1 MYLKSKKIVSLF
13 VTASSRLCLYSSILS
28 SGLVVKEDHLSILFT
43 LNFSASAHSILL
55 SRVQVRVNIDHLSI
69 TSVSEEETC
78 VRVGINLEIWRVSV
92 LDLLSFPWVV
102 AQVSDLWLDLFPLR
116 EDKAEIFGF
125 HSVGQVDICADLTL
139 VALISYEQNRG

>member
-13 VTASSRLCLYSSILS
+13 VTANSRLCLYSSILS

-92 LDLLSFPWVV
+92 LDLLTFP
-102 AQVSDLWLDLFPLR
+102 
-116 EDKAEIFGF
+116 
-125 HSVGQVDICADLTL
+125 
-139 VALISYEQNRG
+139 